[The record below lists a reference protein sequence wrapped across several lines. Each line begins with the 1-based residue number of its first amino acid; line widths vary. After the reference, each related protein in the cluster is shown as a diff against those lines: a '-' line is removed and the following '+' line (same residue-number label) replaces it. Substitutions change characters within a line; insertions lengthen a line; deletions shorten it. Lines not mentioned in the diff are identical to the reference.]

1 MTNGRDVQEFEE
13 NNYEELV
20 ASFVKDNSILWENHV
35 WDYFCEDQGR
45 AEELMLETA
54 RDKDRGIE

>member
-20 ASFVKDNSILWENHV
+20 ASFVSENKRQWENHV
-35 WDYFCEDQGR
+35 WDYFCEENAGNV
-45 AEELMLETA
+45 
-54 RDKDRGIE
+54 